1 MSLLEYILE
10 RLNKKEEEQHIE
22 GMSIL
27 DAAMNAN
34 NDKKEDE
41 LIEKLNKVIKNN
53 GPTIYAFVVDKVKNA
68 IKVGYTDQHPEK
80 RIQQWK
86 DVYEPHGMKVMPIGF

>member
-1 MSLLEYILE
+1 MPLSEYILE
-10 RLNKKEEEQHIE
+10 RLNKKEEDQHIE

-68 IKVGYTDQHPEK
+68 IKVGYQ
-80 RIQQWK
+80 
-86 DVYEPHGMKVMPIGF
+86 

>member
-10 RLNKKEEEQHIE
+10 SRNKKEEEQHIE

-53 GPTIYAFVVDKVKNA
+53 G
-68 IKVGYTDQHPEK
+68 QS
-80 RIQQWK
+80 
-86 DVYEPHGMKVMPIGF
+86 